1 MEVCKEVANNLNN
14 VANNLLGSMC
24 GIADSGYR
32 REFTT
37 GAVRDISKGKGRCD
51 LMPLLQ
57 IGEAIDD
64 EVLVHVGNYL
74 TYGDTVHLGLAAMS
88 FVEDVCKRDIYEV
101 LLELSIYYERGLE
114 KYGERNWERGIPIHT
129 YIDSGVRHYLKY
141 RNGLAD
147 ERHDLA
153 FLWNMFGAAWTH
165 DNKPDML
172 DLPFP
177 KRDDV

>member
-1 MEVCKEVANNLNN
+1 MEVYKEVANNLNN

-101 LLELSIYYERGLE
+101 LLSYRFIMNEGLKSTE
-114 KYGERNWERGIPIHT
+114 SATGNGNPYPY